1 MVFKPAMPRPVPT
14 LILRGACD
22 FLPDSNAVLFAK
34 LFGTSVTTI
43 ANSGHGMLEN
53 RTDIE
58 AALTRFATEALGEVD

>member
-1 MVFKPAMPRPVPT
+1 MVFKPAVTKPVPT

-22 FLPDSNAVLFAK
+22 FLPDSNALLFAK

-43 ANSGHGMLEN
+43 ANSGHGMREN

-58 AALTRFATEALGEVD
+58 TALIRFATEALGGVE